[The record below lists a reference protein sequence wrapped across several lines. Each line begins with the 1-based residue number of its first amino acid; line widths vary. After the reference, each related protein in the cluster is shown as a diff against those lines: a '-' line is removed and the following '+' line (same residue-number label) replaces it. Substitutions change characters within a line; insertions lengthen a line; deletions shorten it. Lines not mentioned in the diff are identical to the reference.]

1 MIQNFSKCE
10 DKAKKI
16 NFQISLQIIAQ
27 MKLKTSVHI
36 EMAIISQ
43 NFNIFVT
50 TFWTQTWPNL
60 KKLQN
65 LQKSL

>member
-1 MIQNFSKCE
+1 MNFRIC
-10 DKAKKI
+10 
-16 NFQISLQIIAQ
+16 LQIIAQ
-27 MKLKTSVHI
+27 MKLKTSVHL

-60 KKLQN
+60 KKLQKM
-65 LQKSL
+65 QKSL